1 MKILIVRTFPDK
13 LDLHSYNVQEIG
25 LAKALVA
32 RGNQCD
38 IVLYNGR
45 ESDHRESCTFQKNGK
60 EYSFI
65 IYWMKGFCCLKNGF
79 MPSVR
84 KILPEYDVIQVQE
97 YDQIM
102 SWQLYTRQLIP
113 TVIYHGP
120 YYHFYARGYN
130 LKCRVFDTLFL
141 PWRKYKDVRVLT
153 KSEMAAEFIR
163 KKGFEKIV
171 AVGVGIDTDNFS
183 WESCEKSV
191 RPQLLYVGK
200 IEERRNVYFLIEVF
214 RKLRQDMPELQ
225 LVLVGNGE
233 RKYKSA
239 FLNEVKK
246 ELDNGD
252 IIYREKVQQKEL
264 PKIYRNAEVFLFTS
278 KYEIFGMVLLEA
290 MYFGLPVVSSMNGG
304 ASMLIEDDKNGYILE
319 NFDLETWA
327 QKLED
332 ILRDRDKR
340 ERMGQSAREKILRD
354 FTWEQI
360 AEKFETVYRQAV
372 EEFERNR
379 NGV

>member
-25 LAKALVA
+25 LAQALVA

-45 ESDHRESCTFQKNGK
+45 EADRRESYTFRKNGK

-65 IYWMKGFCCLKNGF
+65 IYWMKGFSCFKNGF
-79 MPSVR
+79 MPSVG
-84 KILPEYDVIQVQE
+84 KILPEYDVIQVHE

-102 SWQLYTRQLIP
+102 SWQLYTRQLRP

-120 YYHFYARGYN
+120 YYHPYTRGYN

-141 PWRKYKDVRVLT
+141 PWRKHKDVRVLT

-163 KKGFEKIV
+163 KKGFENIV
-171 AVGVGIDTDNFS
+171 PVGVGINTDNFS
-183 WESCEKSV
+183 RESCGKSA

-214 RKLRQDMPELQ
+214 RKLRQNMPKLQ
-225 LVLVGNGE
+225 MVLVGNGE
-233 RKYKSA
+233 REYKAA
-239 FLNEVKK
+239 FLNEIKK

-252 IIYREKVQQKEL
+252 IVYREKVQQKEL
-264 PKIYRNAEVFLFTS
+264 PEIYGNAEVFLFTS

-304 ASMLIEDDKNGYILE
+304 ASMLIEDGKNGYVLE
-319 NFDLETWA
+319 KFDLETWA
-327 QKLED
+327 QKLAD
-332 ILRDRDKR
+332 LLGDRDKR
-340 ERMGQSAREKILRD
+340 ARMGESAREKILSN
-354 FTWEQI
+354 FTWERI
-360 AEKFETVYRQAV
+360 AEKFEAVYRQAV

-379 NGV
+379 DGV